1 MGFNQIVCLAA
12 ASASTDGGGSF
23 TKALLNTAMGII
35 IVFIVLFVISG
46 IISMFRYIN
55 KWEMSRAKKTEVS
68 AAVESTTASDDYAVV
83 EEELSDDLEL
93 IAVITAAI
101 EAYEASK
108 GNEVPANGLVVRSI
122 RRINREQWQ
131 SA

>member
-1 MGFNQIVCLAA
+1 MGLNQIVCLAA
-12 ASASTDGGGSF
+12 TSTDGGGNF

-35 IVFIVLFVISG
+35 IVFIVLFAISE
-46 IISMFRYIN
+46 IISLFRYIN
-55 KWEMSRAKKTEVS
+55 KWELAKSKKCEVS
-68 AAVESTTASDDYAVV
+68 AAVEPETPASDDFAAG

-93 IAVITAAI
+93 VAVITAAI
-101 EAYEASK
+101 EAYESSK
-108 GNEVPANGLVVRSI
+108 GNDVPANGLVVRSI